1 MVRVIKE
8 LPSIELL
15 MDSLLK
21 AEIFVKATVQA
32 VRVLKEE
39 DLKMR
44 I

>member
-21 AEIFVKATVQA
+21 AEIFVKAMVQV